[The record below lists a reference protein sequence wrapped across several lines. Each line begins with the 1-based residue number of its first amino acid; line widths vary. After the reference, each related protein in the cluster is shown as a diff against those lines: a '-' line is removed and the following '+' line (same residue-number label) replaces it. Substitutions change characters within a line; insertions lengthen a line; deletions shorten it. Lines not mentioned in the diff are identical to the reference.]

1 MTPKILPVMPLLVV
15 CFQPLFAECSDSGFC
30 RLPGRTGGEH
40 AEKDVKDQAWSTR
53 IGASLAAGDADE
65 GLSHQTIEAAIGWQP
80 RSGTQFSAAIP
91 WVRNTGDRGSA
102 QGLGDVQLGF
112 AQRLAS
118 GDIGSFELLLGARL
132 PTGDDAALE
141 QAPLEYQPGLG
152 STDLLAGIGWNR
164 AGFDARVGYVAAL
177 GTNGTP
183 GIELERGDDV
193 ALGGGYTV
201 AKDAWDLRGG
211 LLVLHRLDDATVTDG
226 AGGRTTLS
234 DSAGTQANAQV
245 TIGWTPAPAIRLEGV
260 AAKALLARE
269 DNADVDGLT
278 RNWAL
283 SVSGTVS
290 W

>member
-1 MTPKILPVMPLLVV
+1 MLQHVFTG
-15 CFQPLFAECSDSGFC
+15 DSGAF
-30 RLPGRTGGEH
+30 
-40 AEKDVKDQAWSTR
+40 D
-53 IGASLAAGDADE
+53 
-65 GLSHQTIEAAIGWQP
+65 
-80 RSGTQFSAAIP
+80 
-91 WVRNTGDRGSA
+91 
-102 QGLGDVQLGF
+102 
-112 AQRLAS
+112 
-118 GDIGSFELLLGARL
+118 LLLGARL

-141 QAPLEYQPGLG
+141 QVPLGYQPGLG

-201 AKDAWDLRGG
+201 TRDAWDVRAGF
-211 LLVLHRLDDATVTDG
+211 LLLHRLAEATVTDG
-226 AGGRTTLS
+226 AGGRTTLN

-260 AAKALLARE
+260 AAKALRARE
-269 DNADVDGLT
+269 ENAAVDGLT
-278 RNWAL
+278 RSWVLA
-283 SVSGTVS
+283 VSGTVS